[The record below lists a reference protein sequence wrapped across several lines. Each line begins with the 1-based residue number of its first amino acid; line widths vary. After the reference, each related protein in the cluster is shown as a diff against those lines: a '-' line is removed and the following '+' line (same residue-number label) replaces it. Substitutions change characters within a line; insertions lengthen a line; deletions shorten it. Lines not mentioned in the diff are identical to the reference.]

1 MGQMKPVQW
10 LAILLLLISCSQ
22 PVDLLNVAP
31 SVTGIG
37 PVISENDNSVSI
49 VFWVRDHEENAVD
62 VFFELVQ
69 GETVTAIDVYGGHGD
84 IGLTTS
90 NDATGRAHVVLWEY
104 NTEDPTASNYVDPT
118 ASIQLRVQAQDDYGA
133 RGPVLETDPFTL
145 DDGLPPLDNG
155 LPPL

>member
-37 PVISENDNSVSI
+37 PVINDNGSVSI

-69 GETVTAIDVYGGHGD
+69 DEKVTPIHVYGGHGD

-90 NDATGRAHVVLWEY
+90 NDATGRAHVVLWKPD
-104 NTEDPTASNYVDPT
+104 NVDPT
-118 ASIQLRVQAQDDYGA
+118 ANIQLRVQAQDDYGA
-133 RGPVLETDPFTL
+133 NGPVLETDPFTL
-145 DDGLPPLDNG
+145 ADGLPPL
-155 LPPL
+155 